1 MAVPCPPCGGVGGS
15 CETDTDRAAAR
26 WRLPSCVP
34 HWASIPIHS
43 RWRSRYVICERC
55 PLFNTIT
62 LTASSGSYEL
72 LKEQDPLDLLAIVGQ
87 LGGVFSFIALGFGAV
102 FVRINPEVEERRAHS
117 MLARCVG
124 PTDELSDDHAA
135 PEPSAELSPD
145 VKI

>member
-1 MAVPCPPCGGVGGS
+1 MNRQNQEDSTQGTQGLYYAM
-15 CETDTDRAAAR
+15 
-26 WRLPSCVP
+26 
-34 HWASIPIHS
+34 
-43 RWRSRYVICERC
+43 
-55 PLFNTIT
+55 FT
-62 LTASSGSYEL
+62 LTASSESYEL
-72 LKEQDPLDLLAIVGQ
+72 LKEQDPLDLLAIIGQ